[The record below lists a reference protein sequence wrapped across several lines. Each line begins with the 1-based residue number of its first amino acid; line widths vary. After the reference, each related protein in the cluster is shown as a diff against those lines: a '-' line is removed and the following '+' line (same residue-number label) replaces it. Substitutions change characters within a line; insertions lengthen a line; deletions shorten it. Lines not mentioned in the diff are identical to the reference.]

1 MKNTVFFIMITMVFS
16 NQIYAQR
23 NNINEIKIFS
33 VSAEAVV
40 RVMPDIVVLHIGAET
55 EGLSLNDVKQTN
67 FNIIKSALDI
77 IKKHEIE
84 DKYIGTDNVEL
95 NTWYRTVN
103 SGNTSYR
110 EQRFTVT
117 QRLSVTINDISKY
130 DPVLTELVNI
140 GINKIYKIEFQTT
153 ELRKHRYDA
162 RALAIAAAKE
172 KAEFLSREAGF
183 LLEKIINLSE
193 STSDYYGRPT
203 DRSSGMSQNVMQIT
217 DYDGSIGESDTL
229 ALGMISIRT
238 IITLYYSIAD

>member
-1 MKNTVFFIMITMVFS
+1 MKKTAVFLLAIMIFS
-16 NQIYAQR
+16 KQLYAQR
-23 NNINEIKIFS
+23 TNVNEIKVFS

-55 EGLSLNDVKQTN
+55 EGLSLNAVKQTN
-67 FNIIKSALDI
+67 FNIIKSALEI

-95 NTWYRTVN
+95 NTWYRTVG
-103 SGNTSYR
+103 SGSTSYR

-117 QRLSVTINDISKY
+117 QRLSITINDISKY

-140 GINKIYKIEFQTT
+140 GINKIYRIEFQTT
-153 ELRKHRYDA
+153 ELKKHRYEA
-162 RALAIAAAKE
+162 RSLAIAAAKE

-183 LLEKIINLSE
+183 SLEKIINLSE

-217 DYDGSIGESDTL
+217 DYDGSVGESDTL

-238 IITLYYSIAD
+238 IITLYYSIAE